1 MKHCRDIIKQL
12 KEELPGIRIRRL
24 RRLRHTTRI
33 VYELK
38 LGEVVRHMSVSVSP
52 KNYDHTV
59 LSAVREAKRLM
70 GAPQ

>member
-1 MKHCRDIIKQL
+1 MKHCRDITKQL

-24 RRLRHTTRI
+24 RHATHI

-52 KNYDHTV
+52 KNYDHAV
-59 LSAVREAKRLM
+59 LGAVREAKRLM

>member
-1 MKHCRDIIKQL
+1 MKHCRSIIKHL
-12 KEELPGIRIRRL
+12 KREVPGIRIRRL
-24 RRLRHTTRI
+24 RHATHI

-52 KNYDHTV
+52 KDYDHTV
-59 LSAVREAKRLM
+59 RSAVREAKRLM

>member
-24 RRLRHTTRI
+24 RHATHI

-52 KNYDHTV
+52 KNYDHAV

>member
-1 MKHCRDIIKQL
+1 MKHCRDVIKQL

-24 RRLRHTTRI
+24 RHATHI

-38 LGEVVRHMSVSVSP
+38 LGEVVRHLTVSVSP

>member
-24 RRLRHTTRI
+24 RHATHI

-38 LGEVVRHMSVSVSP
+38 LGEVVHHMSVSVSP

>member
-24 RRLRHTTRI
+24 RHATHI

-38 LGEVVRHMSVSVSP
+38 LGEVVRHMSVSVSQRTTTTP
-52 KNYDHTV
+52 C
-59 LSAVREAKRLM
+59 SAQCEKPSA
-70 GAPQ
+70 

>member
-24 RRLRHTTRI
+24 RRATHI

>member
-24 RRLRHTTRI
+24 RHATHI

-38 LGEVVRHMSVSVSP
+38 LGEVMRHMSVSVSP

>member
-12 KEELPGIRIRRL
+12 KEELPGIRT
-24 RRLRHTTRI
+24 RRLRHATHI

-52 KNYDHTV
+52 KNYDRTV

-70 GAPQ
+70 GAPR

>member
-1 MKHCRDIIKQL
+1 MKHCRDTIKQL

-24 RRLRHTTRI
+24 RHATHI

>member
-1 MKHCRDIIKQL
+1 MKHCRDVIKQL
-12 KEELPGIRIRRL
+12 REELPGIEITRL
-24 RRLRHTTRI
+24 RQKKHA

>member
-12 KEELPGIRIRRL
+12 KEEPPGIRIRRL
-24 RRLRHTTRI
+24 RHATHI

>member
-12 KEELPGIRIRRL
+12 KEELPGIEITRL
-24 RRLRHTTRI
+24 RQKKHA

-38 LGEVVRHMSVSVSP
+38 LGGVARHLAVSVSP

-59 LSAVREAKRLM
+59 LGAVREAKRLM

>member
-12 KEELPGIRIRRL
+12 KEELPGVEITRL
-24 RRLRHTTRI
+24 RQKKHA

-38 LGEVVRHMSVSVSP
+38 LGVAARHLTISVSP

>member
-24 RRLRHTTRI
+24 RHATHI

-38 LGEVVRHMSVSVSP
+38 LGEVVRHMSVSVPP

>member
-24 RRLRHTTRI
+24 RHATHI

-70 GAPQ
+70 GASQ

>member
-24 RRLRHTTRI
+24 RHATHI

-38 LGEVVRHMSVSVSP
+38 LGEVVRRMSVSVSP

>member
-1 MKHCRDIIKQL
+1 MKHCRDIIKRL

-24 RRLRHTTRI
+24 RHATHI

>member
-1 MKHCRDIIKQL
+1 MKHCRDITKQL

-24 RRLRHTTRI
+24 RHVTHI

>member
-12 KEELPGIRIRRL
+12 KEELPGIRIRH
-24 RRLRHTTRI
+24 LRHATHI

>member
-1 MKHCRDIIKQL
+1 MKHCRDVIKQL
-12 KEELPGIRIRRL
+12 KEELPGIEITRL
-24 RRLRHTTRI
+24 RQKKHV

-38 LGEVVRHMSVSVSP
+38 LGVAVRHLIVSVSP

>member
-24 RRLRHTTRI
+24 RHATHI

>member
-24 RRLRHTTRI
+24 RHATHI

-38 LGEVVRHMSVSVSP
+38 LGEVVRHMSVSASP

>member
-1 MKHCRDIIKQL
+1 MKHCRSIIKHL
-12 KEELPGIRIRRL
+12 KREVPGIRIRRL
-24 RRLRHTTRI
+24 RHATHI

>member
-24 RRLRHTTRI
+24 RHATHI

-38 LGEVVRHMSVSVSP
+38 LGEVVRHMGVSVSP

>member
-1 MKHCRDIIKQL
+1 MKHCRDVIKQL

-24 RRLRHTTRI
+24 RHATHI

>member
-24 RRLRHTTRI
+24 RHATHI

-70 GAPQ
+70 GAPR

>member
-24 RRLRHTTRI
+24 RHATHI

-52 KNYDHTV
+52 KNYDRTV
-59 LSAVREAKRLM
+59 RSAVRDAKRLM

>member
-1 MKHCRDIIKQL
+1 MKHCRGIIKQL

-24 RRLRHTTRI
+24 RHATHI

>member
-24 RRLRHTTRI
+24 RHATHI

-38 LGEVVRHMSVSVSP
+38 LGEVVRHLTVSVSP